1 MNIFEVETVKASV
14 SKNGKVKRRT
24 LRHEITFPST
34 IEEIKFKHWHDYFLL
49 KEDDP
54 EWAKEMEKLS
64 AEKQLELMGQWSD
77 EQWIAY
83 YHLIIRYLTCFT
95 DSDLSVL
102 LEAPL
107 MGDGGNGL
115 VTIYMQIVGMIN
127 SYQPQEIEEFEYKGE
142 KYIIDKLEVDRFGRK
157 QHGARLTMNQVLD
170 ALQYEHVFGAKDDK
184 GFFIIKDRKFQI
196 DIALCALLSKKV
208 LRDGSLDERP
218 LDFSERTDWT
228 ERKILH
234 MMDMDMGTALNVSFF
249 LRNSN
254 NSLKNTHTL
263 LHYFKVSRLLSMQRQ

>member
-49 KEDDP
+49 KDDDP

-77 EQWIAY
+77 EQWLAY
-83 YHLIIRYLTCFT
+83 YNLILRYLSCFT
-95 DSDLSVL
+95 ESDVSILA
-102 LEAPL
+102 EAPL

-115 VTIYMQIVGMIN
+115 VSIYLQIVGMIN
-127 SYQPQEIEEFEYKGE
+127 GYQPQEIESFEYKGE
-142 KYIIDKLEVDRFGRK
+142 RYVVDKVDVDRFGRK
-157 QHGARLTMNQVLD
+157 QYGSNLTMNQVLD
-170 ALQYEHVFGAKDDK
+170 SLQYEHVFGAKDDK
-184 GFFIIKDRKFQI
+184 GFFIVKDRKYQI

-208 LRDGSLDERP
+208 LPDGSFDERP
-218 LDFSERTDWT
+218 LDFSERMSWT
-228 ERKILH
+228 EKKILH
-234 MMDMDMGTALNVSFF
+234 MMDMDMGTALSVSFF
-249 LRNSN
+249 LRSSNSN
-254 NSLKNTHTL
+254 LKNTHTL
-263 LHYFKVSRLLSMQRQ
+263 HRYFRALRLLSMQKQ